1 MNSHRTQTE
10 PPTILQ
16 LIYHRYDQQFTILS
30 YTYVW
35 TFDHL
40 PALLAAVPTLL
51 NVEVKK
57 FELVAVASVAD
68 LAVLVQAVLNIEPK

>member
-1 MNSHRTQTE
+1 MNSQHY
-10 PPTILQ
+10 TIYNFKL
-16 LIYHRYDQQFTILS
+16 LI
-30 YTYVW
+30 W

>member
-1 MNSHRTQTE
+1 MRVIDLVLAPFLLVCAACSL
-10 PPTILQ
+10 ILP
-16 LIYHRYDQQFTILS
+16 IY
-30 YTYVW
+30 
-35 TFDHL
+35 
-40 PALLAAVPTLL
+40 LAAVPTLL

>member
-1 MNSHRTQTE
+1 M
-10 PPTILQ
+10 
-16 LIYHRYDQQFTILS
+16 
-30 YTYVW
+30 
-35 TFDHL
+35 DHL